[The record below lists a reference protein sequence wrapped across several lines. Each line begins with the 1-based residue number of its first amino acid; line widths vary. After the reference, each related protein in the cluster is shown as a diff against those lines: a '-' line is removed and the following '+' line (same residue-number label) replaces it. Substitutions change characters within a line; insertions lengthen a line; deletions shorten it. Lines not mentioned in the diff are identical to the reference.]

1 MRLSPAFILLR
12 LLRLVLTVWAAVTLV
27 FIAVRLS
34 GDPLAVLV
42 PPDLPDALIAQY
54 RVRFGLD
61 APLPVQYLRY
71 LAGLAS
77 GDFGISFRTG
87 GPAWDLVAAR
97 IGATLTLALS
107 ALALALALGVPA
119 GIAAATWH
127 GTAVD
132 RVLMAGAVF
141 GYAMPN
147 FFLGILLILLFTLW
161 LGWLPSGGFSGP
173 ASLIMPATTLGLAA
187 AGSYARFTRSA
198 LLEVM
203 NAPWMRTA
211 RAKGLGWRRQV
222 LVHGLRATLVPLAT
236 LLGFTLG
243 AMIGGA
249 VVTETVFAWPGLGR
263 LLVVSVAE
271 RDLAVVQLIVLL
283 AAVTMAVTNMIV
295 DLLYGIL
302 DPRIGTRRRQGH

>member
-1 MRLSPAFILLR
+1 MRVPFGFILLR
-12 LLRLVLTVWAAVTLV
+12 MLRLVLTIWAAVTLV
-27 FIAVRLS
+27 FVAVRLS
-34 GDPLAVLV
+34 GDPLSVLI
-42 PPDLPDALIAQY
+42 PPDLPDDLIQQY
-54 RVRFGLD
+54 RIRFGLD
-61 APLPVQYLRY
+61 ASLPVQYFRY

-87 GPAWDLVAAR
+87 GPAWDLVAER
-97 IGATLTLALS
+97 IPATLILAGS

-119 GIAAATWH
+119 GIAAATWR

-147 FFLGILLILLFTLW
+147 FFLGILLILAFTLW

-173 ASLIMPATTLGLAA
+173 ASLIMPTLTLGLAA

-222 LVHGLRATLVPLAT
+222 LVHALRATLVPLAT

-249 VVTETVFAWPGLGR
+249 VVTETVFAWPGIGR

-283 AAVTMAVTNMIV
+283 AAATMAVTNMIV
-295 DLLYGIL
+295 DLLYGVL
-302 DPRIGTRRRQGH
+302 DPRIGTRRRQGL

>member
-1 MRLSPAFILLR
+1 
-12 LLRLVLTVWAAVTLV
+12 
-27 FIAVRLS
+27 
-34 GDPLAVLV
+34 
-42 PPDLPDALIAQY
+42 
-54 RVRFGLD
+54 
-61 APLPVQYLRY
+61 
-71 LAGLAS
+71 
-77 GDFGISFRTG
+77 
-87 GPAWDLVAAR
+87 
-97 IGATLTLALS
+97 
-107 ALALALALGVPA
+107 
-119 GIAAATWH
+119 
-127 GTAVD
+127 
-132 RVLMAGAVF
+132 MAGAVF

-147 FFLGILLILLFTLW
+147 FFLGILLILCFTLW

-173 ASLIMPATTLGLAA
+173 ASLIMPALTLGLAA

-211 RAKGLGWRRQV
+211 RAKGLPRWRQV

-283 AAVTMAVTNMIV
+283 AAATMAVTNMVV
-295 DLLYGIL
+295 DLLYGLL
-302 DPRIGTRRRQGH
+302 DPRIGTRRRQDG

>member
-1 MRLSPAFILLR
+1 MGLSAGFILGR

-27 FIAVRLS
+27 FVAVRLS

-42 PPDLPDALIAQY
+42 PPDLPDALIAEY
-54 RVRFGLD
+54 RARFGLD
-61 APLPVQYLRY
+61 ASLPVQYLRY
-71 LAGLAS
+71 LAGIAQ

-87 GPAWDLVAAR
+87 GPASDLVLAR
-97 IGATLTLALS
+97 IPATLTLAGA
-107 ALALALALGVPA
+107 ALAVALVLGVPA
-119 GIAAATWH
+119 GIAAATWR

-147 FFLGILLILLFTLW
+147 FFLGILLILMFTLW
-161 LGWLPSGGFSGP
+161 LGWLPSGGFAGP
-173 ASLIMPATTLGLAA
+173 ASLIMPALTLGLAA

-211 RAKGLGWRRQV
+211 RAKGLSWRRQM
-222 LVHGLRATLVPLAT
+222 LVHALRATLVPLAT

-249 VVTETVFAWPGLGR
+249 VVTETVFAWPGIGR

-271 RDLAVVQLIVLL
+271 RDLAVVQMIVLL
-283 AAVTMAVTNMIV
+283 AAATMAVANMTV
-295 DLLYGIL
+295 DLLYGLL
-302 DPRIGTRRRQGH
+302 DPRIGTQRRQGR

>member
-1 MRLSPAFILLR
+1 MGLSAGFILGR
-12 LLRLVLTVWAAVTLV
+12 LVRLVLTVWAAVTLV

-42 PPDLPDALIAQY
+42 PPDLPDALIEQY

-61 APLPVQYLRY
+61 ASVAEQYLRY
-71 LAGLAS
+71 LAGIAQ

-87 GPAWDLVAAR
+87 GPAADLVLAR
-97 IGATLTLALS
+97 IPATLTLAGA
-107 ALALALALGVPA
+107 ALAVALLLGVPA
-119 GIAAATWH
+119 GILAATWR
-127 GTAVD
+127 GTVVD

-161 LGWLPSGGFSGP
+161 LGWLPSGGFTGP
-173 ASLIMPATTLGLAA
+173 ASLIMPALTLGLAA

-211 RAKGLGWRRQV
+211 RAKGLSRSRQV
-222 LVHGLRATLVPLAT
+222 LVHALRATLVPLAT

-249 VVTETVFAWPGLGR
+249 VVTETVFAWPGIGR

-271 RDLAVVQLIVLL
+271 RDLAVVQMIVLL
-283 AAVTMAVTNMIV
+283 AAATMAVANMTV
-295 DLLYGIL
+295 DLLYGLL
-302 DPRIGTRRRQGH
+302 DPRIGSQRRQGR

>member
-1 MRLSPAFILLR
+1 MHLSPTFVLLR

-42 PPDLPDALIAQY
+42 PPDLPDELIQQY

-87 GPAWDLVAAR
+87 GPAWDLVAER
-97 IGATLTLALS
+97 VGATLTLALS

-119 GIAAATWH
+119 GIAAATWR
-127 GTAVD
+127 GTVTD

-147 FFLGILLILLFTLW
+147 FFLGILLILMFTLW
-161 LGWLPSGGFSGP
+161 LGWLPSGGFSGA
-173 ASLIMPATTLGLAA
+173 ASLIMPAATLGLAA

-302 DPRIGTRRRQGH
+302 DPRIGTWRRQGH